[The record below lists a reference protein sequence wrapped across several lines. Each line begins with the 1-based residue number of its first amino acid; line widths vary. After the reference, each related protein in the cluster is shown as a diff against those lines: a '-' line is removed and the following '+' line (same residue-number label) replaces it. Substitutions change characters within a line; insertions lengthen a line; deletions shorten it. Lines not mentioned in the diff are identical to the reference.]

1 MKIKKREIIFWLL
14 VVTVIIVSFKAIEAH
29 AGGITIGTVSSHTGG
44 EGGYDESN
52 PGVCIDDGFR
62 LFGIAC
68 VYRDSHSDT
77 AIALAV
83 GGRKPIGE
91 IMESL
96 PINDL
101 YLGILG
107 GITDSNNS
115 ENTPIP
121 RLLIA
126 GLVTYGTERF
136 SATIMLSP
144 EAGDDR
150 PAVRYLTFR
159 FGY

>member
-1 MKIKKREIIFWLL
+1 MAIKKREIIFWLL
-14 VVTVIIVSFKAIEAH
+14 IATAIIATFRWSDAN
-29 AGGITIGTVSSHTGG
+29 AGGVTIGTVSSHTGG

-52 PGVCIDDGFR
+52 PGICIDDGFR

-68 VYRDSHSDT
+68 VYQDSHSDT

-83 GGRKPIGE
+83 GGRKPISE
-91 IMESL
+91 LVESL
-96 PINDL
+96 QINNL

-107 GITDSNNS
+107 GITDSDNS
-115 ENTPIP
+115 EHTPIP
-121 RLLIA
+121 RLLVA

-136 SATIMLSP
+136 STNIMLSP
-144 EAGDDR
+144 AVDDR

-159 FGY
+159 IGY